1 MLFHIP
7 SATFAVRFYGH
18 VPSFHGV
25 PRIFSSVIGQVTTSM
40 MSLQNLQAGLRFS
53 HGCCC
58 LMISTPK
65 STSLKQKD
73 HLQIGDLISFDEI
86 LFGWPWNRCSF
97 SFMGYMLLLCL
108 FCWWNFRVS
117 LSTTPPLEPLLRG
130 AVSHHRTTLCK
141 SITSIKF
148 LRIHLP

>member
-7 SATFAVRFYGH
+7 SATFAVRFHGH
-18 VPSFHGV
+18 VPSFHCV

-40 MSLQNLQAGLRFS
+40 MSLQNLQAGLHFS

-73 HLQIGDLISFDEI
+73 PLQIGDLISFDEI
-86 LFGWPWNRCSF
+86 LFGWPWNRRSL

-108 FCWWNFRVS
+108 FLVEFQGKPINNP
-117 LSTTPPLEPLLRG
+117 LLEPLLRG
-130 AVSHHRTTLCK
+130 AVSHHRRTFCK

-148 LRIHLP
+148 LHIHLP